1 LDQDMHQ
8 EMISMYLKFMIVIF
22 LIYQCVDTELHLK
35 MFLCAHVIGCFTL
48 GWIAYTSYTGGRFEG
63 FDAPGLAEANSGA
76 MQLVTAAFFG
86 ASLFLAANTR
96 AKIVL
101 AGLLAF
107 VANAIITT
115 QSRSGFLSLG
125 LGGLVFN
132 FFSPPRYKKL
142 IRVLSVLGIAAML
155 AITTDAY
162 WARMRSLE
170 HAGEKVEGVDTGEGR
185 IVLVKAQWLMFKD
198 YPFGCGHRCTAVL
211 SPRYLDDSQLTGAAG
226 QDRVR
231 SSHNT
236 FMSLVVEHGIFGAMF
251 YFVYLLWVLSSLR
264 KFSKA
269 FRNSEGFM
277 ATLLP
282 AIAAVAVAMTLGDMF
297 VDYLTFEMRIWIM
310 AILMVLVSMA
320 TKSLQLAVEER
331 TRSGNFGPRIVPA
344 LSSDRLRAGN

>member
-1 LDQDMHQ
+1 MPRASRSSGKRSAARKRGAALTRKLPEYEAKRDFAVTP
-8 EMISMYLKFMIVIF
+8 EP
-22 LIYQCVDTELHLK
+22 
-35 MFLCAHVIGCFTL
+35 
-48 GWIAYTSYTGGRFEG
+48 
-63 FDAPGLAEANSGA
+63 APGKAEPHPEPSFVVHKHDASRLHYDVRLEMDGALASW
-76 MQLVTAAFFG
+76 
-86 ASLFLAANTR
+86 
-96 AKIVL
+96 
-101 AGLLAF
+101 
-107 VANAIITT
+107 
-115 QSRSGFLSLG
+115 
-125 LGGLVFN
+125 
-132 FFSPPRYKKL
+132 
-142 IRVLSVLGIAAML
+142 SVPKGPSYDPSVKRL
-155 AITTDAY
+155 AIQTEDHP
-162 WARMRSLE
+162 LE
-170 HAGEKVEGVDTGEGR
+170 YGSFEGR
-185 IVLVKAQWLMFKD
+185 IPDGEYGAGDSLIWDRGTVESVPPGQLSQQRKKGHVVADFHGSKLKGQWHLVRTHGGAPGKAQWLMFKD